1 MTTTQKITTLE
12 QQQNRLLNDLNTFR
26 FDHELLLQ
34 TLYTITD
41 LSNEIRRLHFIA
53 KRENTR

>member
-34 TLYTITD
+34 TLHTITD